1 MYRWELRPG
10 AKLVTPHSSLMP
22 SRKQVLPEPLGPV
35 ATLMPSISSG
45 IGSGRSDPQWTSC
58 TSSILGIAPPILW
71 GARLEP
77 PRPPVSPLLLAVELG
92 GPAPQVGQALV
103 AGDQAPGLVGG
114 AWLVERVQQRP
125 GLDPALAQGQVAGPG
140 QALEHAGQAAAVQP
154 RPQQLGQ
161 VVRVDPVP

>member
-1 MYRWELRPG
+1 
-10 AKLVTPHSSLMP
+10 MP

-58 TSSILGIAPPILW
+58 TSSILGIAW
-71 GARLEP
+71 F
-77 PRPPVSPLLLAVELG
+77 SPLLPPVELG

-114 AWLVERVQQRP
+114 ARLVERVQQRP
-125 GLDPALAQGQVAGPG
+125 GLDPALAQGQVAG
-140 QALEHAGQAAAVQP
+140 
-154 RPQQLGQ
+154 
-161 VVRVDPVP
+161 

>member
-1 MYRWELRPG
+1 
-10 AKLVTPHSSLMP
+10 MP

-58 TSSILGIAPPILW
+58 TSSILGIDVL
-71 GARLEP
+71 
-77 PRPPVSPLLLAVELG
+77 PPVPRCFLLAVELG

-114 AWLVERVQQRP
+114 ARLVERVQQRP
-125 GLDPALAQGQVAGPG
+125 GLDPALAQGQVAG
-140 QALEHAGQAAAVQP
+140 
-154 RPQQLGQ
+154 
-161 VVRVDPVP
+161 

>member
-1 MYRWELRPG
+1 
-10 AKLVTPHSSLMP
+10 MP

-58 TSSILGIAPPILW
+58 TSSILGNVLLPPIL
-71 GARLEP
+71 LP
-77 PRPPVSPLLLAVELG
+77 PILLHRVLLHPVQLG

-103 AGDQAPGLVGG
+103 AGDQAAGLVGG
-114 AWLVERVQQRP
+114 ARLVQRVQQRP

-140 QALEHAGQAAAVQP
+140 HGP
-154 RPQQLGQ
+154 RPA
-161 VVRVDPVP
+161 